1 MRDGCMKD
9 NKNIYYQCRKKAA
22 KYNEALSSREGAA
35 ELLGISASTLAN
47 YELDITKFVPLDS
60 IVMMA
65 DLYKAPYLKNLHCK
79 NECPIGKERAIATQ
93 LRSLEAITV
102 SLVSRLDNDITED
115 VKRKLVRIAEDGRV
129 SADER
134 EMFQQI
140 VQALDVLALA
150 ISELDLLR
158 EEMVCRW

>member
-1 MRDGCMKD
+1 M
-9 NKNIYYQCRKKAA
+9 
-22 KYNEALSSREGAA
+22 
-35 ELLGISASTLAN
+35 
-47 YELDITKFVPLDS
+47 
-60 IVMMA
+60 
-65 DLYKAPYLKNLHCK
+65 KNLHCK

-150 ISELDLLR
+150 VSELDLLR